1 MSVFVFTFKET
12 FAQTIYLGIFSTGR
26 YVCLS
31 ATAAS
36 SSDVYAPVCLL
47 PTSICLHHYS
57 VVPTSPNLYNS
68 YAAKAL
74 AKVRWLWCHLK
85 FYVKESFGILE
96 AFVLNHSVLN
106 WPSSSENLLF
116 NWPWR
121 IAVDC
126 FLFLVLTQIL
136 NCISLSWCLYSVLVC
151 SVYRHLP
158 ALTPYTQANVCLKT
172 L

>member
-57 VVPTSPNLYNS
+57 VVLTSTRLYKF

-74 AKVRWLWCHLK
+74 AKVGWLWCHLK
-85 FYVKESFGILE
+85 FYEKESLGILE
-96 AFVLNHSVLN
+96 AFILNHSVLTLTIFLRKFAFYLAM
-106 WPSSSENLLF
+106 ENS
-116 NWPWR
+116 
-121 IAVDC
+121 C
-126 FLFLVLTQIL
+126 
-136 NCISLSWCLYSVLVC
+136 
-151 SVYRHLP
+151 
-158 ALTPYTQANVCLKT
+158 
-172 L
+172 

>member
-12 FAQTIYLGIFSTGR
+12 FTQTIYLGIFSMGR

-74 AKVRWLWCHLK
+74 AKVRWLWC
-85 FYVKESFGILE
+85 FM
-96 AFVLNHSVLN
+96 
-106 WPSSSENLLF
+106 
-116 NWPWR
+116 
-121 IAVDC
+121 
-126 FLFLVLTQIL
+126 
-136 NCISLSWCLYSVLVC
+136 
-151 SVYRHLP
+151 
-158 ALTPYTQANVCLKT
+158 
-172 L
+172 